1 MELRRLVP
9 ADLPAALTLTQLQ
22 KWSHRLDDW
31 ELHFRLGRGWAVV
44 GDDGALLGTTIW
56 WAYGESFGTVGL
68 VVVHPDAQ
76 GRGIG
81 RRLMDAA
88 IADAGD
94 RTLRLAAT
102 EAGLE
107 LYRRCGFVAGGT
119 IAQRQGVP
127 VVPPAPAVEPGVRLR
142 AFTATDVDA
151 AIALDARA
159 IGAPRAALVAEV
171 ARIATGGIVAE
182 RDGRLAGFALL
193 RSSGRGTSL
202 GPVVATDEAVAVR
215 LVAELAAGRTDVL
228 RLDIPTTA
236 TSLAAYL
243 DACGL
248 TAVDHVT
255 VMTRGPAPRPATDVA
270 TYGLVSQAFN

>member
-1 MELRRLVP
+1 MRVRRLESG
-9 ADLPAALTLTQLQ
+9 DLPAALRLTQLQ
-22 KWSHRLDDW
+22 NWSHRLDDW
-31 ELHFRLGRGWAVV
+31 ELHFRLGRGFAAVD
-44 GDDGALLGTTIW
+44 DDGTLLGTTLW
-56 WAYGESFGTVGL
+56 WAYGESFGTIGL

-81 RRLMDAA
+81 RKLMDAA

-107 LYRRCGFVAGGT
+107 LYRRCGFVAGGG
-119 IAQRQGVP
+119 IAQRQGIAAAAP
-127 VVPPAPAVEPGVRLR
+127 TPPAAPGVTLR
-142 AFTATDVDA
+142 EFAPTDVDA

-159 IGAPRAALVAEV
+159 CGAPRAALVAEV
-171 ARIATGGIVAE
+171 ARIATGGIAAE

-202 GPVVATDEAVAVR
+202 GPLVATDEALAVQLVAR
-215 LVAELAAGRTDVL
+215 LVTRHTGML

-236 TSLAAYL
+236 TQLAAYL
-243 DACGL
+243 EACGL
-248 TAVDHVT
+248 PAVDHVT
-255 VMTRGPAPRPATDVA
+255 VMTRGPAPTAGTDVGVF
-270 TYGLVSQAFN
+270 GLVSQAFN